1 MCGLRCEGRHAEHIL
16 EPQERMFVME
26 HEIEDK
32 GRFKMI
38 HIIGDIT
45 PEAST
50 NLLDNAISK
59 LIGGGYHDFVF
70 NLERTTYLDSSG
82 ISIFI
87 HCLCDVQ
94 ENKGSIYIIAEDNQ
108 VRDVLAMVGID
119 RLIKVYGSEKE
130 FLEAQKVAVS

>member
-1 MCGLRCEGRHAEHIL
+1 MYDMQYE
-16 EPQERMFVME
+16 V
-26 HEIEDK
+26 EDK

-50 NLLDNAISK
+50 GLLDNEISK
-59 LIGGGYHDFVF
+59 LINSGQHDFVF

-94 ENKGSIYIIAEDNQ
+94 ANNGSIYIIAEDNQ
-108 VRDVLAMVGID
+108 VRDVLSMVGID
-119 RLIKVYGSEKE
+119 RLIKVYGSEAE
-130 FLEAQKVAVS
+130 FIDAQKIEVA